1 MLTGR
6 AARLISKFL
15 VRYAAV
21 QLDETMP
28 PLTQTD
34 LNRALLAR
42 QMLLARENIS
52 PLKAIERLAGMQ
64 AQQARPPF
72 VGLWTRLENF
82 QRAELLKLF
91 HRRRIVR
98 ATGMRATIHLFTAR
112 DYLVL
117 RGALQPMLGAV
128 MSPKFIK
135 ELGGVP
141 VRKIAATARKFFSG
155 EARSFKELR
164 EWLQPKHPKADY
176 RIAALAVRMNV
187 PLLGVPGDSPW
198 GFSTNATWTLAEEW
212 LGQPVPA
219 QVNTSALIKKYL
231 AAFGPATPADAQAFS
246 GCKGLRAEF
255 EKLRPQL
262 KVFQNEKGQELFDLP
277 RAPRPPANTPA
288 PARFIPEFDNL
299 ILAHADRTRIVAD
312 EHRPA
317 LITKNLHVPAT
328 FLINGRV
335 AGTWKIERAKK
346 SATLIIHPF
355 APLPAKAKAELKY
368 EGEPL
373 LHFIEPDRMSKNV
386 ILMRRA
392 Q

>member
-1 MLTGR
+1 
-6 AARLISKFL
+6 
-15 VRYAAV
+15 
-21 QLDETMP
+21 MP

-72 VGLWTRLENF
+72 AGLWTRLENF
-82 QRAELLKLF
+82 QRDDLLKLF
-91 HRRRIVR
+91 HHRRVVR

-112 DYLVL
+112 DYLAL
-117 RGALQPMLGAV
+117 RGALQQMLGAV
-128 MSPKFIK
+128 MPPKFIK

-212 LGQPVPA
+212 LGQSVPA

-262 KVFQNEKGQELFDLP
+262 KVFQNKKGQELFDLP
-277 RAPRPPANTPA
+277 RAPRPPANTPRA
-288 PARFIPEFDNL
+288 GALHSRIRQPHPRPRRPHPHRRRRTPPR
-299 ILAHADRTRIVAD
+299 AHHQKPPRPRHIFNKRPSSRHLENRTRQKIRHA
-312 EHRPA
+312 HHPPLRP
-317 LITKNLHVPAT
+317 TPRQ
-328 FLINGRV
+328 G
-335 AGTWKIERAKK
+335 
-346 SATLIIHPF
+346 
-355 APLPAKAKAELKY
+355 
-368 EGEPL
+368 
-373 LHFIEPDRMSKNV
+373 
-386 ILMRRA
+386 
-392 Q
+392 